1 MRSAPVLLALAL
13 APVLAFARPYTLLIA
28 TDGDARWTQTV
39 RAHMLPSREAHVY
52 DFGTN
57 TLSATLASDQ
67 WKSFLGDINDSDV
80 VLLALGRNGMGPEL
94 TRLISETAK
103 RGPYLGIVPVWS
115 RDPETFRRNVGL
127 SRKYADAATGYRVML
142 WREQLPADDSP
153 VEFAKALL
161 VDAYMWLY
169 AIQRCGFDMSWY
181 RDEVMMRY
189 AKVRVREVKPVKP
202 GELRLTPTF
211 VSCGVD
217 FGSPVELKDA
227 DLFVNGKRY
236 PFPYFKA
243 FGEHRGSVLRLQ
255 EDTDYTVEIRSEGR
269 TVKAGSF
276 RTWASKVPVAK
287 TVEIDPAT
295 AKYPIV
301 IDTAGTPDGWIR
313 YVTKGGAPLVNG
325 TKDATVALTNGAAY
339 VLLEG
344 ITFRGG
350 KGAHVVTLENTRHA
364 RIVNCEMSGWG
375 RESRA
380 DYFRKGQYY
389 TADGTWVNFDGAV
402 DIGVGCVGTVIE
414 RCWIHDPISRA
425 NGWFYAHPAGPEAV
439 TVCYPDHSTV
449 IRWCD
454 FTGSDDRMWND
465 AVEGAGNFQDDG
477 GFNRDADVYGNFMIG
492 SNDDSIEL
500 DGGMRNVRCF
510 DNRFE
515 NSGCGVSIQGSMVS
529 PVYVFDN
536 LFSGLGAEHG
546 VTMQT
551 IKTSSYDRRCNG
563 SWSYIADNIMW
574 GDGSGLELQA
584 DGIAR
589 FNVLNNRF
597 SGRNQRLTKTN
608 ELALAA
614 GVVRGNTFGEMI
626 EEKDLDASYPK
637 RPLPFVLDRARFSG
651 ITLKDGILSAND
663 LAFNAIHDGKG
674 EAVKFK
680 VVQNEVH
687 DWFAVEPSEGT
698 IAKGARVPFTIRLD
712 PKRMT
717 NRRHYRGSFLV
728 RTPDGLSRPVSLV
741 VDTDFVQPLR
751 PEIPEGGFVTYRFP
765 EKPIA
770 VNGAKFPK
778 TDFTFDIPKDGKY
791 FFVFRVSAE
800 GQTIDGP
807 SKNPP
812 RRELA
817 LNAQL
822 DGGRDFAFRFPATDC
837 PAWYHGGRMNT
848 PVYPMKAGRHT
859 LTIWGVPKN
868 EFRIEG
874 FAVTDSLGA
883 FEPR

>member
-1 MRSAPVLLALAL
+1 MKELLLTLAL
-13 APVLAFARPYTLLIA
+13 APVLAFARPYTLIIA
-28 TDGDARWTQTV
+28 TDGDASWTQAV
-39 RAHMLPSREAHVY
+39 RAHMQPGREAHVY

-57 TLSATLASDQ
+57 TLSATLASDR
-67 WKSFLGDINDSDV
+67 WKSFLDDINDSDV

-94 TRLISETAK
+94 TQLISETAK

-115 RDPETFRRNVGL
+115 RDPETFRRNVRL
-127 SRKYADAATGYRVML
+127 CQKYADAATGYRVML

-169 AIQRCGFDMSWY
+169 AIQRCGFDMTWY

-217 FGSPVELKDA
+217 YGSPTELKDA
-227 DLFVNGKRY
+227 DLFVNGRRY
-236 PFPYFKA
+236 PFPYFRA

-255 EDTDYTVEIRSEGR
+255 EDADYTVEIRSSGR
-269 TVKAGSF
+269 TVKTGSF
-276 RTWASKVPVAK
+276 RTWKSKVPVAR
-287 TVEIDPAT
+287 TVEIDPKTAT
-295 AKYPIV
+295 FPIP
-301 IDTAGTPDGWIR
+301 IDTSGSPDGWIR
-313 YVTKGGAPLVNG
+313 YVTKGGAPLVNE
-325 TKDATVALTNGAAY
+325 TKNATIALTNGAAY

-344 ITFRGG
+344 IAFRGG
-350 KGAHVVTLENTRHA
+350 KGAHAVTLDHTRYV
-364 RIVNCEMSGWG
+364 RIVNCEVSGWG
-375 RESRA
+375 RESKA
-380 DYFRKGQYY
+380 DYFRKGQYW
-389 TADGTWVNFDGAV
+389 TAGGACVNFDGAI

-425 NGWFYAHPAGPEAV
+425 NSWFYSHPAGPEAV
-439 TVCYPDHSTV
+439 TVSYPDHSTV

-454 FTGSDDRMWND
+454 FTGSDDKMWND

-477 GFNRDADVYGNFMIG
+477 GFNRDADIYGNFMIG

-529 PVYVFDN
+529 PVYVFNN
-536 LFSGLGAEHG
+536 LFTGLGAEHG
-546 VTMQT
+546 ITMQT
-551 IKTSSYDRRCNG
+551 IKTSSYDRRCNE
-563 SWSYIADNIMW
+563 SWSYVADNVMW
-574 GDGSGLELQA
+574 GDGTGLELQA

-589 FNVLNNRF
+589 FNVVSNLF
-597 SGRNQRLTKTN
+597 CGQTQRLTKTN

-614 GVVRGNTFGEMI
+614 GCIKGNRFGVEI
-626 EEKDLDASYPK
+626 AEKDLDASYPK
-637 RPLPFVLDRARFSG
+637 RPLAFVLDCARFSG
-651 ITLKDGILSAND
+651 ITLKDGVLSTND
-663 LAFNAIHDGKG
+663 IAFAAIHDGRG
-674 EAVKFK
+674 EAVPFK

-687 DWFAVEPSEGT
+687 DWFAVTPSEGV
-698 IAKGARVPFTIRLD
+698 IAKGARVPFAIRLD
-712 PKRMT
+712 PTRMT

-741 VDTDFVQPLR
+741 VDSDFVQPLK
-751 PEIPEGGFVTYRFP
+751 PEIPSGGFVTYQIPKR
-765 EKPIA
+765 PIF

-778 TDFTFDIPKDGKY
+778 TDFAFEVPRDGKW
-791 FFVFRVSAE
+791 FFEFRVSAD

-807 SKNPP
+807 SRNPP

-822 DGGRDFAFRFPATDC
+822 NGGRTFVFRFPATDY
-837 PAWYHGGRMNT
+837 PAWYHGGRMST
-848 PVYPMKAGRHT
+848 PVYEMSAGRHV
-859 LTIWGVPKN
+859 LTVWGCSHN
-868 EFRIEG
+868 EFVIEG
-874 FAVTDSLGA
+874 FAVTDSPGV
-883 FEPR
+883 FDPR